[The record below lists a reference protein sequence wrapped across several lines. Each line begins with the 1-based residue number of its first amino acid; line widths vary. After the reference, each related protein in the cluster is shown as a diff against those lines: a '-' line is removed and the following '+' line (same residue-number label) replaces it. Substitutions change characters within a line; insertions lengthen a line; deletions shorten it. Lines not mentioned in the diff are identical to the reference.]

1 MNEIIDMIKTLI
13 DKGYAYAVDNGDV
26 YFRPAKFNE
35 YGKLSHQPLEDLE
48 AGARINIG
56 ERKENPMDFAL
67 WKGAKP
73 GEPSWE
79 TPWGM
84 VDQAGTLSV
93 PQWQEDTLA
102 KLLIFIAVVRT

>member
-1 MNEIIDMIKTLI
+1 MRQAFTQDATENMNEIIDMIKTLI

-67 WKGAKP
+67 WKGAK
-73 GEPSWE
+73 
-79 TPWGM
+79 
-84 VDQAGTLSV
+84 AR
-93 PQWQEDTLA
+93 
-102 KLLIFIAVVRT
+102 RTILGNSLGKW